1 MAIVKTKPTSPGRRF
16 VVKVVNKELHKGA
29 PIRSLTESK
38 SKSGGRNNAGR
49 ISVRHIGGGHKQRYR
64 IIDFKRN
71 KDGVPARVER
81 IEYDPN
87 RSGFISRVVFM
98 DGERKYILLPKS
110 VAVGDM
116 VVTSENAKI
125 TPGNRLPLKKI
136 PTGTFI
142 YNLELKPDAGAK
154 IVRSAGNYAEV
165 QSHDAGYVNVKLP
178 STEIRKIVDTAWA
191 TIGSV
196 SNEEHGLVKLGKAG
210 RSRKMGRRPTVR
222 GSAMGSH
229 DHPHGGG
236 EGRAGRGHRRA
247 RSKWGKPTGKGQK
260 TRAPKK
266 YSNQFIV
273 SRRKVGKRK

>member
-1 MAIVKTKPTSPGRRF
+1 MKKFKPTSPGRRGMTGI
-16 VVKVVNKELHKGA
+16 NYRELLSGDKPMKSLIKGM
-29 PIRSLTESK
+29 RRGS
-38 SKSGGRNNAGR
+38 GRNADGR
-49 ISVRHIGGGHKQRYR
+49 ITTRHRGGGVKRKYR
-64 IIDFKRN
+64 QVDFMYDK
-71 KDGVPARVER
+71 KDIPARIETV
-81 IEYDPN
+81 EYDPN
-87 RSGFISRVVFM
+87 RSGFIARVVFM
-98 DGERKYILLPKS
+98 DGERRYMLLPKS

-116 VVTSENAKI
+116 VVTSETAKI

-142 YNLELKPDAGAK
+142 YNLELKPDGGAK
-154 IVRSAGNYAEV
+154 IVRSAGSYAEV

-191 TIGSV
+191 TVGSV
-196 SNEEHGLVKLGKAG
+196 SNEEHNQVTIGKAG
-210 RSRKMGRRPTVR
+210 RARKMGLRPTVR
-222 GSAMGSH
+222 GSAMNPV

-236 EGRAGRGHRRA
+236 EGKAGRGHRKA
-247 RSKWGKPTGKGQK
+247 RSKWGKPTGKGHK

>member
-1 MAIVKTKPTSPGRRF
+1 MKNTKQAEDNLPTIALVGRVNVGKSTLFNRMIEERKAIVSVIPGTTRTSNEGTILWR
-16 VVKVVNKELHKGA
+16 G
-29 PIRSLTESK
+29 
-38 SKSGGRNNAGR
+38 
-49 ISVRHIGGGHKQRYR
+49 KQ
-64 IIDFKRN
+64 I
-71 KDGVPARVER
+71 
-81 IEYDPN
+81 
-87 RSGFISRVVFM
+87 
-98 DGERKYILLPKS
+98 
-110 VAVGDM
+110 
-116 VVTSENAKI
+116 
-125 TPGNRLPLKKI
+125 
-136 PTGTFI
+136 
-142 YNLELKPDAGAK
+142 
-154 IVRSAGNYAEV
+154 
-165 QSHDAGYVNVKLP
+165 
-178 STEIRKIVDTAWA
+178 KIVDTAWA

>member
-1 MAIVKTKPTSPGRRF
+1 MTGINYRELLSGDKPMKSLIKGGRR
-16 VVKVVNKELHKGA
+16 G
-29 PIRSLTESK
+29 S
-38 SKSGGRNNAGR
+38 GRNADGR
-49 ISVRHIGGGHKQRYR
+49 ITTRHRGGGVKRKFR
-64 IIDFKRN
+64 DVDFMYDK
-71 KDGVPARVER
+71 KDIPARIETV
-81 IEYDPN
+81 EYDPN

-98 DGERKYILLPKS
+98 DGERRYILLPKS

-116 VVTSENAKI
+116 VVTSETAKI
-125 TPGNRLPLKKI
+125 APGNRLPLKKI

-142 YNLELKPDAGAK
+142 YNIELKPAAGAK
-154 IVRSAGNYAEV
+154 IVRSAGSYAEV

-191 TIGSV
+191 TVGSV
-196 SNEEHGLVKLGKAG
+196 SNEEHSLVRLGKAG

-236 EGRAGRGHRRA
+236 EGKAGRGHRRA

-273 SRRKVGKRK
+273 SRRKVGKKR